1 MSRSRNVE
9 SPGTCCTVCVVKE
22 EGKGRPDLYS
32 QAYSTLFFP
41 RRFGFFL
48 DLRYVFPQILTM
60 GAQNHAAW
68 ANRTGCLSH
77 SGAASWECKAATK
90 AKLVMSSHSGALK
103 PLQFPKTSS
112 SSSLSR
118 ITTIQPQFSSQQ
130 WKTSSKVAFMLLLR
144 ERTFLRCSHET
155 SVQVGS
161 DVVVDDVNDS
171 LKRMRELVDIAGG
184 KSEGV
189 DDASLT
195 RFLVGFS
202 MDVEVAAKAFAKHQ
216 EWEAFIK
223 PRGFISETEIPN
235 ELNAKKS
242 YLQGRDKQG
251 RPISVILA
259 RNHFNNKDVDEF
271 RRFIVYSMDKILASS
286 STDGKLNVIIDL
298 KGLGL
303 KNLDSKAFIEGFD
316 IYQSHYPERIEKFYM
331 VNAPFIFN
339 GLWKVV
345 SPFISEIT
353 RKKIEFVSNK
363 KVEEVLLTVIDANQL
378 PVEYG
383 GKAELVLLQDA
394 VVPGWPPVIL

>member
-1 MSRSRNVE
+1 MSESLQARFEDVLNVHLFIL
-9 SPGTCCTVCVVKE
+9 P
-22 EGKGRPDLYS
+22 
-32 QAYSTLFFP
+32 FFP
-41 RRFGFFL
+41 PIYLF
-48 DLRYVFPQILTM
+48 I
-60 GAQNHAAW
+60 HI
-68 ANRTGCLSH
+68 S
-77 SGAASWECKAATK
+77 
-90 AKLVMSSHSGALK
+90 
-103 PLQFPKTSS
+103 
-112 SSSLSR
+112 
-118 ITTIQPQFSSQQ
+118 
-130 WKTSSKVAFMLLLR
+130 LLLIVWLA

-353 RKKIEFVSNK
+353 RKKVRWPS
-363 KVEEVLLTVIDANQL
+363 LLINSQ
-378 PVEYG
+378 G
-383 GKAELVLLQDA
+383 ELVGYKFALF
-394 VVPGWPPVIL
+394 